1 MDSNKQFMQNKINR
15 KKMKTLIYICNKFIE
30 VYLLSMKHNYFIVES
45 GSKREQM
52 YCYGD
57 MTKPGLHSFSSVAI
71 GDSKYTLHYSPIE
84 KIEYVLVERHSWRTM
99 QKATS
104 F

>member
-1 MDSNKQFMQNKINR
+1 
-15 KKMKTLIYICNKFIE
+15 
-30 VYLLSMKHNYFIVES
+30 MKHNYFIVES

-57 MTKPGLHSFSSVAI
+57 MTKPGLHSFSW
-71 GDSKYTLHYSPIE
+71 DSKYTLHYSPIE
-84 KIEYVLVERHSWRTM
+84 KIEYVLIERHSLGLM

-104 F
+104 FWTFSTSYPHLRVFHKLGTVQNHKYLAF